1 MRCPSLLCHYSRRKV
16 KEMLQVFN
24 EKVNSSK
31 SEIRFTFKQK
41 KNFYKYL
48 STMCQ
53 ILPSKHWRVNISCLK
68 SEPYLNEKN
77 KNVYRSVVDKSAK
90 LKKIEEFE
98 KDMPE
103 FEGDLIYLDTY
114 NGYSLTL
121 ISPLQKK
128 GKAKLSSALMS
139 YVLHFLLIIDDLS
152 D

>member
-1 MRCPSLLCHYSRRKV
+1 
-16 KEMLQVFN
+16 
-24 EKVNSSK
+24 
-31 SEIRFTFKQK
+31 
-41 KNFYKYL
+41 
-48 STMCQ
+48 
-53 ILPSKHWRVNISCLK
+53 
-68 SEPYLNEKN
+68 
-77 KNVYRSVVDKSAK
+77 
-90 LKKIEEFE
+90 
-98 KDMPE
+98 MPE